1 MKKFTQHFLLLTVC
15 LAVFGFSRASDDWP
29 KIINTDNGMQIK
41 VYQPEPESF
50 KGNILQFRSAIS
62 ILENGSN
69 DPVFGAFWATS
80 KVQTDRDNRTLT
92 IMSLDVTSIRI
103 PAIEGQDTI
112 DYIDDA
118 LESRFPQAA
127 GAISLDEIVA
137 TLNQNQQET
146 KLSQGFSNTPPKV
159 MFVTQP
165 SMLVLIDGEPKLQNN
180 KDLKTGYGCKYSVYD
195 CKKL

>member
-1 MKKFTQHFLLLTVC
+1 MKKFTRHFLLITVS
-15 LAVFGFSRASDDWP
+15 LAIFGFSRASDDWP
-29 KIINTDNGMQIK
+29 KIINTDNGTQIK

-62 ILENGSN
+62 VLEKGSN

-80 KVQTDRDNRTLT
+80 KVQTDRDNRMLN
-92 IMSLDVTSIRI
+92 IISLNVTSIRI

-146 KLSQGFSNTPPKV
+146 KLSQGFSNKPPKV

-165 SMLVLIDGEPKLQNN
+165 TMLVLIDGNPKLQTN
-180 KDLKTGYGCKYSVYD
+180 KDLKLEMV
-195 CKKL
+195 